1 MTIMNKIRI
10 MISVHLDGP
19 DANVDNNDN
28 SYTGLHKLWTV
39 LIS

>member
-28 SYTGLHKLWTV
+28 SYTRTS
-39 LIS
+39 IEIPF